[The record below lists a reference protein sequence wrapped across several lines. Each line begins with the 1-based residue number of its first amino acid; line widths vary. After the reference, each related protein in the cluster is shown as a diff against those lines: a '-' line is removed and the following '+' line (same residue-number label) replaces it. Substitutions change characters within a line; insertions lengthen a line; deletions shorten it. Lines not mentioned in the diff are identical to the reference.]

1 MDVAHDDAATDIEH
15 DVPLEWVRPRGRH
28 STSRSHSRRR
38 SSARKQHARGGHAGA
53 GSGAGSGAPPALGD
67 PVEVD
72 DQQRGTVHLGRVVS
86 VNRDGTFDVVFGEH
100 GDLATNIAFSR
111 VRPATG
117 STRHAQ
123 PPAGAVSLPPAAGA
137 QPSSQ
142 SGHPSTPERSPAPA
156 KPAGPVVHDGIGCL
170 MCRRAPITG
179 VRYKC
184 SVCANV
190 DFCEACVNKP
200 TYSHNERHLL
210 LRVPDSRIAYAAPSP
225 NCRPLVS
232 TPSAAARPHSTAA
245 TKARH
250 HHLAPVAAAAA
261 RGAQEAGA
269 GGKFCSNCGAKV
281 ARGTK
286 FCAEC
291 GTKAA

>member
-1 MDVAHDDAATDIEH
+1 M
-15 DVPLEWVRPRGRH
+15 
-28 STSRSHSRRR
+28 
-38 SSARKQHARGGHAGA
+38 
-53 GSGAGSGAPPALGD
+53 
-67 PVEVD
+67 
-72 DQQRGTVHLGRVVS
+72 
-86 VNRDGTFDVVFGEH
+86 
-100 GDLATNIAFSR
+100 ATNIASSR

-190 DFCEACVNKP
+190 DFCEAYVMWSASLPRAMPSVCFTSCADRCVNKP

-286 FCAEC
+286 FCAES